1 MYLHNL
7 NPVAIE
13 IFGLKVYW
21 YSLSYLFGF
30 IFSLFFSKFLIKK
43 KIINL
48 NPHVIDNFFS
58 WAVLGVIL
66 GGRLGYTSFYN
77 FEFYLNNPIEVLK
90 IWKGGMSF
98 HGGLIGLIISMYT
111 FSKIYKINFINLS
124 NLVACCAPVGIFFG
138 RIANF
143 INAELIGKPTF
154 SSWGVKYG
162 DEDVLRH
169 PSQLYEAFF
178 EGLVIY
184 IILMYVLKKDIYL
197 KINLSSL
204 FLIFYGLFRFIIAY
218 YREPDSHLG
227 TIFYGLSMGQILSIP
242 LIVFGFLILRYGR

>member
-1 MYLHNL
+1 M
-7 NPVAIE
+7 
-13 IFGLKVYW
+13 
-21 YSLSYLFGF
+21 
-30 IFSLFFSKFLIKK
+30 
-43 KIINL
+43 
-48 NPHVIDNFFS
+48 
-58 WAVLGVIL
+58 GVIL

-197 KINLSSL
+197 KK
-204 FLIFYGLFRFIIAY
+204 
-218 YREPDSHLG
+218 
-227 TIFYGLSMGQILSIP
+227 
-242 LIVFGFLILRYGR
+242 